1 MQNFLNINIDEYES
15 PLDLIY
21 HLIELNHIDIYDI
34 PIFDITEQYLSILQ
48 TSSFDQSNMELAS
61 EFLLMAATLMQIK
74 SRMLLP
80 EVISDEIDI
89 EENDPRE
96 ELVLRLLAYRRN
108 KYMAKELEKKFEINK
123 GFYLKNISSPQ
134 SLGLDIEII
143 EDKLNQ
149 NKFLESLER
158 LKRKNALRFNS
169 QNLRIKQLLKRQKF
183 SVKDKMLEIIDKV
196 FHKTRLFFSELFPL
210 SKSSKSE
217 RISGFLAILELI
229 RQDKIIVKQ
238 SEPFSVMMIELE
250 ENIDQQLLNNVKV
263 EDIIN
268 TNEEEFDI
276 V

>member
-1 MQNFLNINIDEYES
+1 
-15 PLDLIY
+15 
-21 HLIELNHIDIYDI
+21 
-34 PIFDITEQYLSILQ
+34 
-48 TSSFDQSNMELAS
+48 
-61 EFLLMAATLMQIK
+61 
-74 SRMLLP
+74 MLFR
-80 EVISDEIDI
+80 S
-89 EENDPRE
+89 
-96 ELVLRLLAYRRN
+96 
-108 KYMAKELEKKFEINK
+108 
-123 GFYLKNISSPQ
+123 
-134 SLGLDIEII
+134 
-143 EDKLNQ
+143 
-149 NKFLESLER
+149 ESLER